1 MTEKKH
7 LTTVENIIALMK
19 EEIEN
24 ISPLRLQKT
33 LYFLF
38 AYYGASY
45 GQLSK
50 SKEYKVTQN
59 ESLNLPEYLF
69 DAQFEAWQYG
79 PVIRD
84 VYVSNKY
91 SLDYNDIDFSMSN
104 FEIEDKTMQQEITE
118 YLREIIKSTLKIS
131 DFGLV
136 ERSHEDKEWK
146 NNITHQE
153 VMNNDLI
160 IKEYIGLVNA

>member
-1 MTEKKH
+1 MAEQKY
-7 LTTVENIIALMK
+7 LTTVENIIGLMK
-19 EEIEN
+19 EEIKN

-50 SKEYKVTQN
+50 SKEYEVTKN
-59 ESLNLPEYLF
+59 ESLNLPKYLF

-84 VYVSNKY
+84 VYMGNKY
-91 SLDYNDIDFSMSN
+91 SAGYNDIDFSMSK

-153 VMNNDLI
+153 IMNNDLI

>member
-1 MTEKKH
+1 M
-7 LTTVENIIALMK
+7 
-19 EEIEN
+19 
-24 ISPLRLQKT
+24 
-33 LYFLF
+33 
-38 AYYGASY
+38 
-45 GQLSK
+45 
-50 SKEYKVTQN
+50 
-59 ESLNLPEYLF
+59 
-69 DAQFEAWQYG
+69 
-79 PVIRD
+79 
-84 VYVSNKY
+84 YVSNKY

-160 IKEYIGLVNA
+160 IK

>member
-1 MTEKKH
+1 M
-7 LTTVENIIALMK
+7 
-19 EEIEN
+19 
-24 ISPLRLQKT
+24 
-33 LYFLF
+33 
-38 AYYGASY
+38 
-45 GQLSK
+45 
-50 SKEYKVTQN
+50 
-59 ESLNLPEYLF
+59 
-69 DAQFEAWQYG
+69 
-79 PVIRD
+79 
-84 VYVSNKY
+84 SNKY